1 MKRLVASGVALIALA
16 VSGWSSASALDVPE
30 LCGGFDILNDPE
42 NRVYRGAFKSKDIT
56 LETALVVTPVTS
68 NGDTVVFYVWGVQ
81 PQWDISEAGCR
92 PGTGA
97 TEGDT
102 LTIFW
107 ENVRLSYT
115 FSGDKASVHYTWSG
129 WTRDGSVTLSA
140 TPAKTVKAVQAVQA
154 VQAVKT
160 TAKTTSTVVP
170 RKRRIMTEQ
179 EYRDAVVGKRFASK
193 HGYFVVHEDG
203 TTTGKFGSNKWT
215 GKWAWEGNFF
225 CRSGKMGNR
234 KVPRDCQVILMQGDT
249 MTAIRKKG
257 KGKTSPPYRLQK
269 SDP

>member
-1 MKRLVASGVALIALA
+1 MMKRLVAGGVALIALA

-30 LCGGFDILNDPE
+30 LCGGFDILKHSE
-42 NRVYRGAFKSKDIT
+42 NRVYRGEFKSKDIT

-97 TEGDT
+97 SDGDT

-115 FSGDKASVHYTWSG
+115 FSGDNASVRYTWSG

-140 TPAKTVKAVQAVQA
+140 APAKPAKAVKTVKTVR
-154 VQAVKT
+154 T

-193 HGYFVVHEDG
+193 HGYFVVHDDG
-203 TTTGKFGSNKWT
+203 TMTGNFRSGKLVGKWT
-215 GKWAWEGNFF
+215 WKDQFF
-225 CRSGKMGNR
+225 CRSGKVGDT
-234 KVPRDCQVILMQGDT
+234 KLGWDCQVIFMQGDT
-249 MTAIRKKG
+249 MTSIRKKG
-257 KGKTSPPYRLQK
+257 KGKTSPPYRVQE
-269 SDP
+269 SD